1 VARFSG
7 GRLFLSGPLRRMDR
21 SKIGSP
27 LAGPA
32 VSKNVRA

>member
-1 VARFSG
+1 VARFG
-7 GRLFLSGPLRRMDR
+7 GGHLFLSGPLRRMDR